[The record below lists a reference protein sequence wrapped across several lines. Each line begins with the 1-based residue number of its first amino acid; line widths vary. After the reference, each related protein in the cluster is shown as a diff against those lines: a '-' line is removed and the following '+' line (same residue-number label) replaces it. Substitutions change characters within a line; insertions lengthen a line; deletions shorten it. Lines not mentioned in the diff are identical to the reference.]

1 MNEWWWIR
9 CGIQANTKYSPYM
22 ILTNRTPR
30 LTIDNWLRNLT
41 QIVEDYITNEEM
53 ELQMVFK
60 MKLVV
65 QLHEALLQNV
75 DQAQNK

>member
-1 MNEWWWIR
+1 
-9 CGIQANTKYSPYM
+9 
-22 ILTNRTPR
+22 
-30 LTIDNWLRNLT
+30 
-41 QIVEDYITNEEM
+41 VEDYITNEEM